1 MGLSL
6 RNSLIGN
13 ELIPYTGLKKTQTS
27 TTQCK
32 QRTLLP
38 IDPNIEDYQTSMN
51 LNMTDEELINI
62 IQQAESENQEYLLS
76 QQQKQATTFDGRN
89 MTQVVPT
96 NTTASKKSNPQIP
109 MFQGCTFNGNLTIN
123 ILTLINKLLHSSYSL
138 IPYFRKHVTKF
149 SYFINF

>member
-1 MGLSL
+1 MSITGHKSSASLETYQRISPPEKISMGLSL

-13 ELIPYTGLKKTQTS
+13 ELVPYTGLKKTQTS

-38 IDPNIEDYQTSMN
+38 IDPNTEDYQTSMN
-51 LNMTDEELINI
+51 LNMTDQELINI

-89 MTQVVPT
+89 TTQVVST
-96 NTTASKKSNPQIP
+96 NTTASKKSSPQIP

-123 ILTLINKLLHSSYSL
+123 INK
-138 IPYFRKHVTKF
+138 
-149 SYFINF
+149 